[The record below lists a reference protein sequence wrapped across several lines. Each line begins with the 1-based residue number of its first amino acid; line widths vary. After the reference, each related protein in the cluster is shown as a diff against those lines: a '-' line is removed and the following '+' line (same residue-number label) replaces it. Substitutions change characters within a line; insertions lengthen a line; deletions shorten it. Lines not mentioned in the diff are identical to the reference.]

1 LESLDADK
9 DIQIYLIL
17 FIITLTSNINLLI
30 SQEINFHTPIDA
42 PFDLS
47 GTFGEFRSRFHTG
60 IDFKS
65 RGVQGQKIFSIEDG
79 YVSRIEVNNYGYGKV
94 IYIDHFNGFTSV
106 YAHLKNFSPELDKYI
121 KSELYKS
128 KRNSIKKF
136 PKKNQLKIS
145 KGEVIGYS
153 GNTGRSFGPH
163 LHFEIRDTKSQDA
176 VNPLMFNYTYKDDER
191 PIIRG
196 LYVINEENS
205 LVRSLPERKKV
216 RKVNDSTYTVDD
228 FEYNGKVGI
237 GLDIYDIQYKN
248 LYNQNGVY
256 KVELF
261 IDSILK
267 YSYKM
272 DKIKFSENHYKKIMY
287 DYLSLVQRNKKVLK
301 IYSPRNSNLS
311 FLKNNRFNGIINSDS
326 LKDNSLLIRV
336 SDWNG
341 NSSSIKFKIKVND
354 SIYSKLSYNGIE
366 ILTNQNYTLNKNS
379 SIIEIDKNTFYDDL
393 LMNISYQSDTLNLGK
408 EKDPFRSTIRIK
420 LPHQISDTLKLRQSF
435 IGKIINGKISYI
447 RSKKNNSY
455 INASIS
461 SLGEYIISKDSL
473 KPEIK
478 PVNFKSN
485 SNIKLKNTLK
495 LRLKDDLSGI
505 KSYSSSFNGNWALFE
520 YEPKSNMI
528 FHNLSDGIVKNG
540 ENELIIRYEDG
551 VGNKGVYQT
560 KVYY

>member
-1 LESLDADK
+1 MRLFLR
-9 DIQIYLIL
+9 IL
-17 FIITLTSNINLLI
+17 FTTLFISNINFGI
-30 SQEINFHTPIDA
+30 SQEIDFHTPIDA

-94 IYIDHFNGFTSV
+94 IYIDHLNGFTSV
-106 YAHLKNFSPELDKYI
+106 YAHLKNFSPELDEYV

-136 PKKNQLKIS
+136 PKKNQLRIN

-176 VNPLMFNYTYKDDER
+176 INPLMFNYTYKDDER

-196 LYVINEENS
+196 LYIINENNS
-205 LVRSLPERKKV
+205 LVRNSPIRKKV
-216 RKVNDSTYTVDD
+216 KKINDSTYTVDD
-228 FEYNGKVGI
+228 FEYNGKIGI

-287 DYLSLVQRNKKVLK
+287 DYLSLAQKNKKVLK
-301 IYSPRNSNLS
+301 IYTPRNSDLS
-311 FLKNNRFNGIINSDS
+311 FLKNNKFNGIINSDS
-326 LKDNSLLIRV
+326 IRNNSLLVRV

-341 NSSSIKFKIKVND
+341 NSSSIKFNIKAND
-354 SIYSKLSYNGIE
+354 SISRRSSYNGIE

-379 SIIEIDKNTFYDDL
+379 SIIEIGKNTFYDDL

-408 EKDPFRSTIRIK
+408 EKDPFRSSIRIK
-420 LPHQISDTLKLRQSF
+420 LPHKISDTLELRQSF
-435 IGKIINGKISYI
+435 VGKIINRKISYI
-447 RSKKNNSY
+447 SSKKNKSY
-455 INASIS
+455 IYASTS
-461 SLGEYIISKDSL
+461 SLGEYIISKDTL
-473 KPEIK
+473 KPDIK
-478 PVNFKSN
+478 PINFTNK
-485 SNIKLKNTLK
+485 SNIKVKNTLK

-505 KSYSSSFNGNWALFE
+505 KNYSSYFNGNWALFE

-528 FHNLSDGIVKNG
+528 FHNLSDGIIKDG
-540 ENELIIRYEDG
+540 ENELIIKYEDG
-551 VGNKGVYQT
+551 VGNKGVYQA

>member
-1 LESLDADK
+1 MRLFLR
-9 DIQIYLIL
+9 IL
-17 FIITLTSNINLLI
+17 FTTLFISNINFGI
-30 SQEINFHTPIDA
+30 SQEIDFHTPIDA

-94 IYIDHFNGFTSV
+94 IYIDHLNGFTSV
-106 YAHLKNFSPELDKYI
+106 YAHLKNFNSELDEYI

-136 PKKNQLKIS
+136 PKKNQLRIN

-176 VNPLMFNYTYKDDER
+176 INPLMFNYSYKDDER

-196 LYVINEENS
+196 LYIINENNS
-205 LVRSLPERKKV
+205 LVRNSPIRKKL
-216 RKVNDSTYTVDD
+216 KKINDSTYTVDD
-228 FEYNGKVGI
+228 FEYNGKIGI

-261 IDSILK
+261 IDSTLK

-287 DYLSLVQRNKKVLK
+287 DYLSLAQKNKKVLK
-301 IYSPRNSNLS
+301 IYTPRNSDLS
-311 FLKNNRFNGIINSDS
+311 FLKNNKFNGIINSDS
-326 LKDNSLLIRV
+326 IRNNSLLVRV

-341 NSSSIKFKIKVND
+341 NSSSIKFNIKAND
-354 SIYSKLSYNGIE
+354 SISRRSSYNGIE

-379 SIIEIDKNTFYDDL
+379 SIIEIGKNTFYDDL

-408 EKDPFRSTIRIK
+408 EKDPFRSSIMIK
-420 LPHQISDTLKLRQSF
+420 LPHKISDTLELRQSF
-435 IGKIINGKISYI
+435 VGKIINRKISYI
-447 RSKKNNSY
+447 SSKKNKSY
-455 INASIS
+455 IYASTS
-461 SLGEYIISKDSL
+461 SLGEYIISKDTL
-473 KPEIK
+473 KPDIK
-478 PVNFKSN
+478 PINFTNK
-485 SNIKLKNTLK
+485 SNIKVKNTLK

-505 KSYSSSFNGNWALFE
+505 KNYSSYFNGNWALFE

-528 FHNLSDGIVKNG
+528 FHNLSDGIIKDG
-540 ENELIIRYEDG
+540 ENELIIKYEDG
-551 VGNKGVYQT
+551 VGNKGVYQA

>member
-1 LESLDADK
+1 MRLFLR
-9 DIQIYLIL
+9 IL
-17 FIITLTSNINLLI
+17 FTTLFISNINFGI
-30 SQEINFHTPIDA
+30 SQEIDFHTPIDA

-94 IYIDHFNGFTSV
+94 IYIDHLNGFTSV
-106 YAHLKNFSPELDKYI
+106 YAHLKNFSPELDEYV

-136 PKKNQLKIS
+136 PKKNQLRIN

-176 VNPLMFNYTYKDDER
+176 INPLMFNYSYKDDER

-196 LYVINEENS
+196 LYIINENNS
-205 LVRSLPERKKV
+205 LVRNSPIRKKV
-216 RKVNDSTYTVDD
+216 KKINDSTYTVDD
-228 FEYNGKVGI
+228 FEYNGKIGI

-261 IDSILK
+261 IDSTLK

-287 DYLSLVQRNKKVLK
+287 DYLSLAQKNKKVLK
-301 IYSPRNSNLS
+301 IYTPRNSDLS
-311 FLKNNRFNGIINSDS
+311 FLKNNKFNGIINSDS
-326 LKDNSLLIRV
+326 IRNNSLLVRV

-341 NSSSIKFKIKVND
+341 NSSSIKFNLKAND
-354 SIYSKLSYNGIE
+354 SISRRSSYNGIE

-379 SIIEIDKNTFYDDL
+379 SIIEIGKNTFYDDL

-408 EKDPFRSTIRIK
+408 EKDPFRSSIRIK
-420 LPHQISDTLKLRQSF
+420 LPHKISDTLELRQSF
-435 IGKIINGKISYI
+435 VGKIINRKISYI
-447 RSKKNNSY
+447 SSKKNKSY
-455 INASIS
+455 IYASTS
-461 SLGEYIISKDSL
+461 SLGEYIISKDTL
-473 KPEIK
+473 KPDIK
-478 PVNFKSN
+478 PINFTNK
-485 SNIKLKNTLK
+485 SNIKVKNTLK

-505 KSYSSSFNGNWALFE
+505 KNYSSYFNGNWALFE

-528 FHNLSDGIVKNG
+528 FHNLSDGIIKDG
-540 ENELIIRYEDG
+540 ENELIIKYEDG
-551 VGNKGVYQT
+551 VGNKGVYQA

>member
-1 LESLDADK
+1 MRLFLR
-9 DIQIYLIL
+9 IL
-17 FIITLTSNINLLI
+17 FTTLFISNINFGI
-30 SQEINFHTPIDA
+30 SQEIDFHTPIDA

-94 IYIDHFNGFTSV
+94 IYIDHLNGFTSV
-106 YAHLKNFSPELDKYI
+106 YAHLKNFSPELDEYV

-136 PKKNQLKIS
+136 PKKNQLRIN

-176 VNPLMFNYTYKDDER
+176 INPLMFNYSYKDDER

-196 LYVINEENS
+196 LYIINENNS
-205 LVRSLPERKKV
+205 LVRNSPIRKKV
-216 RKVNDSTYTVDD
+216 KKINDSTYTVDD
-228 FEYNGKVGI
+228 FEYNGKIGI

-256 KVELF
+256 KIELF
-261 IDSILK
+261 IDSTLK

-287 DYLSLVQRNKKVLK
+287 DYLSLAQKNKKVLK
-301 IYSPRNSNLS
+301 IYTPRNSDLS
-311 FLKNNRFNGIINSDS
+311 FLKNNKFNGIINSDS
-326 LKDNSLLIRV
+326 IRNNSLLVRV

-341 NSSSIKFKIKVND
+341 NSSSIKFNIKAND
-354 SIYSKLSYNGIE
+354 SISRRSSYNGIE

-379 SIIEIDKNTFYDDL
+379 SIIEIGKNTFYDDL

-408 EKDPFRSTIRIK
+408 EKDPFRSSITIK
-420 LPHQISDTLKLRQSF
+420 LPHKISDTLELRQSF
-435 IGKIINGKISYI
+435 VGKIINRKISYI
-447 RSKKNNSY
+447 SSKKNKSY
-455 INASIS
+455 IYASTS
-461 SLGEYIISKDSL
+461 SLGEYIISKDTL
-473 KPEIK
+473 KPDIK
-478 PVNFKSN
+478 PINFTNK
-485 SNIKLKNTLK
+485 SNIKVKNTLK

-505 KSYSSSFNGNWALFE
+505 KNYSSYFNGNWALFE

-528 FHNLSDGIVKNG
+528 FHNLSDGIIKDG
-540 ENELIIRYEDG
+540 ENELIIKYEDG
-551 VGNKGVYQT
+551 VGNKGVYQA

>member
-1 LESLDADK
+1 MRLFLR
-9 DIQIYLIL
+9 IL
-17 FIITLTSNINLLI
+17 FTTLFISNINFGI
-30 SQEINFHTPIDA
+30 SQEIDFHTPIDA

-94 IYIDHFNGFTSV
+94 IYIDHLNGFTSV
-106 YAHLKNFSPELDKYI
+106 YAHLKNFNPELDEYI

-136 PKKNQLKIS
+136 PKTNQLRIN

-176 VNPLMFNYTYKDDER
+176 INPLMFNYSYKDDER

-196 LYVINEENS
+196 LYIINENNS
-205 LVRSLPERKKV
+205 LVRNSPIRKKV
-216 RKVNDSTYTVDD
+216 KKINDSTYTVDD
-228 FEYNGKVGI
+228 FEYNGKIGI

-287 DYLSLVQRNKKVLK
+287 DYLSLAQKNKKVLK
-301 IYSPRNSNLS
+301 IYTPRNSDLS
-311 FLKNNRFNGIINSDS
+311 FLKNNKFNGIINSDS
-326 LKDNSLLIRV
+326 IRDNSLLVRV

-341 NSSSIKFKIKVND
+341 NSSSIKFNLKAND
-354 SIYSKLSYNGIE
+354 SISRRSSYNGIE

-379 SIIEIDKNTFYDDL
+379 SIIEIGKNTFYDDL

-408 EKDPFRSTIRIK
+408 EKDPFRSSIRIK
-420 LPHQISDTLKLRQSF
+420 LPHKISDTLELRQSF
-435 IGKIINGKISYI
+435 VGKIINGKISYI
-447 RSKKNNSY
+447 SSKKNKSY
-455 INASIS
+455 IYANTS
-461 SLGEYIISKDSL
+461 SLGEYIISKDTL
-473 KPEIK
+473 KPDIK
-478 PVNFKSN
+478 PINFKNN
-485 SNIKLKNTLK
+485 SNIKVKNILK

-505 KSYSSSFNGNWALFE
+505 KNYSSYFNGNWALFE

-528 FHNLSDGIVKNG
+528 FHNLSDGIIKDG
-540 ENELIIRYEDG
+540 ENELIIKYEDG

>member
-1 LESLDADK
+1 MRLFLR
-9 DIQIYLIL
+9 IL
-17 FIITLTSNINLLI
+17 FTTLFISNINFGI
-30 SQEINFHTPIDA
+30 SQEIDFHTPIDA

-94 IYIDHFNGFTSV
+94 IYIDHLNGFTSV
-106 YAHLKNFSPELDKYI
+106 YAHLKNFSPELDEYI

-136 PKKNQLKIS
+136 PKTNQLRIN

-176 VNPLMFNYTYKDDER
+176 INPLMFNYTYKDDER

-196 LYVINEENS
+196 LYIINENNS
-205 LVRSLPERKKV
+205 LVRNSPIRKKV
-216 RKVNDSTYTVDD
+216 KKINDSTYTVDD
-228 FEYNGKVGI
+228 FEYNGKIGI

-287 DYLSLVQRNKKVLK
+287 DYLSLAQKNKKVLK
-301 IYSPRNSNLS
+301 IYTPRNSDLS
-311 FLKNNRFNGIINSDS
+311 FLKNNKFNGIINSDS
-326 LKDNSLLIRV
+326 IRDNSLLVKV

-341 NSSSIKFKIKVND
+341 NSSSIKFNLKAND
-354 SIYSKLSYNGIE
+354 SISRRSSYNGIE

-379 SIIEIDKNTFYDDL
+379 SIIEIGKNTFYDDL

-408 EKDPFRSTIRIK
+408 EKDPFRSSIRIK
-420 LPHQISDTLKLRQSF
+420 LPHKISDTLELRQSF
-435 IGKIINGKISYI
+435 VGKIINGKISYI
-447 RSKKNNSY
+447 SSKKNKSY
-455 INASIS
+455 IYANTS
-461 SLGEYIISKDSL
+461 SLGEYIISKDTL
-473 KPEIK
+473 KPDIK
-478 PVNFKSN
+478 PINFKNN
-485 SNIKLKNTLK
+485 SNIKVKNTLR

-505 KSYSSSFNGNWALFE
+505 KNYSSYFNGNWALFE

-528 FHNLSDGIVKNG
+528 FHNLSDGIIKDG
-540 ENELIIRYEDG
+540 ENELIIKYEDG

>member
-1 LESLDADK
+1 MRLFLR
-9 DIQIYLIL
+9 IL
-17 FIITLTSNINLLI
+17 FTTLFISNINFGI
-30 SQEINFHTPIDA
+30 SQEIDFHTPIDA

-79 YVSRIEVNNYGYGKV
+79 YISRIEVNNYGYGKV
-94 IYIDHFNGFTSV
+94 IYIDHLNGFTSV
-106 YAHLKNFSPELDKYI
+106 YAHLKNFNPELDEYI

-136 PKKNQLKIS
+136 PKTNQLRIN

-176 VNPLMFNYTYKDDER
+176 INPLMFNYTYKDDER

-196 LYVINEENS
+196 LYIINENNS
-205 LVRSLPERKKV
+205 LVRNSPIRKKV
-216 RKVNDSTYTVDD
+216 KKINDSTYTVDD
-228 FEYNGKVGI
+228 FEYNGKIGI

-287 DYLSLVQRNKKVLK
+287 DYLSLAQKNKKVLK
-301 IYSPRNSNLS
+301 IYTPRNSDLS
-311 FLKNNRFNGIINSDS
+311 FLKNNKFNGIINSDS
-326 LKDNSLLIRV
+326 IRNNSLLVRV

-341 NSSSIKFKIKVND
+341 NSSSIKFNLKAND
-354 SIYSKLSYNGIE
+354 SISRRSSYNGIE

-379 SIIEIDKNTFYDDL
+379 SIIEIGKNTFYDDL

-408 EKDPFRSTIRIK
+408 EKDPFRSSIRIK
-420 LPHQISDTLKLRQSF
+420 LPHKISDTLELRQSF
-435 IGKIINGKISYI
+435 VGKIINRKISYI
-447 RSKKNNSY
+447 SSKKNKSY
-455 INASIS
+455 IYASTS
-461 SLGEYIISKDSL
+461 SLGEYIISKDTL
-473 KPEIK
+473 KPDIK
-478 PVNFKSN
+478 PINFKN
-485 SNIKLKNTLK
+485 KSNIKVKNTLK

-505 KSYSSSFNGNWALFE
+505 KNYSSYFNGNWALFE

-528 FHNLSDGIVKNG
+528 FHNLSDGIIKDG
-540 ENELIIRYEDG
+540 ENELIIKYEDG
-551 VGNKGVYQT
+551 VGNKGVYQA

>member
-1 LESLDADK
+1 MRLFLR
-9 DIQIYLIL
+9 IL
-17 FIITLTSNINLLI
+17 FTTLFISNINFGI
-30 SQEINFHTPIDA
+30 SQEIDFHTPIDA

-94 IYIDHFNGFTSV
+94 IYIDHLNGFTSV
-106 YAHLKNFSPELDKYI
+106 YAHLKNFNSELDEYI

-136 PKKNQLKIS
+136 PKTNQLRIN

-176 VNPLMFNYTYKDDER
+176 INPLMFNYSYKDDER

-196 LYVINEENS
+196 LYIINENNS
-205 LVRSLPERKKV
+205 LVRNSPIRKKV
-216 RKVNDSTYTVDD
+216 KKINDSTYTVDD
-228 FEYNGKVGI
+228 FEYNGKIGI

-287 DYLSLVQRNKKVLK
+287 DYLSLAQKNRKVLK
-301 IYSPRNSNLS
+301 IYTPRNSDLS
-311 FLKNNRFNGIINSDS
+311 FLKNNKFNGIINSDS
-326 LKDNSLLIRV
+326 IRDNSLLVRV

-341 NSSSIKFKIKVND
+341 NSSSIKFNLKAND
-354 SIYSKLSYNGIE
+354 SISRRSSYNGIE

-379 SIIEIDKNTFYDDL
+379 SIIEIGKNTFYDDL

-408 EKDPFRSTIRIK
+408 EKDPFRSSIRIK
-420 LPHQISDTLKLRQSF
+420 LPHKISDTLELRQSF
-435 IGKIINGKISYI
+435 VGKIINGKISYI
-447 RSKKNNSY
+447 SSKKNKSY
-455 INASIS
+455 IYANTS
-461 SLGEYIISKDSL
+461 SLGEYIISKDTL
-473 KPEIK
+473 KPDIK
-478 PVNFKSN
+478 AVNFKNN
-485 SNIKLKNTLK
+485 SNIKVKNILK

-505 KSYSSSFNGNWALFE
+505 KNYSSYFNGNWALFE

-528 FHNLSDGIVKNG
+528 FHNLSDGIIKDG
-540 ENELIIRYEDG
+540 ENELIIKYEDG

>member
-1 LESLDADK
+1 MRLFLR
-9 DIQIYLIL
+9 IL
-17 FIITLTSNINLLI
+17 FTTLFISNINFGI
-30 SQEINFHTPIDA
+30 SQEIDFHTPIDA

-94 IYIDHFNGFTSV
+94 IYIDHLNGFTSV
-106 YAHLKNFSPELDKYI
+106 YAHLKNFSPELDEYV

-136 PKKNQLKIS
+136 PKKNQLRIN

-176 VNPLMFNYTYKDDER
+176 INPLMFNYSYKDDER

-196 LYVINEENS
+196 LYIINENNS
-205 LVRSLPERKKV
+205 LVRNSPIRKKV
-216 RKVNDSTYTVDD
+216 KKINDSTYTVDD
-228 FEYNGKVGI
+228 VEYNGKIGI

-287 DYLSLVQRNKKVLK
+287 DYLSLAQKNKKVLK
-301 IYSPRNSNLS
+301 IYTPRNSDLS
-311 FLKNNRFNGIINSDS
+311 FLKNNKFNGIINSDS
-326 LKDNSLLIRV
+326 IRNNSLLVRV

-341 NSSSIKFKIKVND
+341 NSSSIKFNLKAND
-354 SIYSKLSYNGIE
+354 SISRRSSYNGIE

-379 SIIEIDKNTFYDDL
+379 SIIEIGKNTFYDDL

-408 EKDPFRSTIRIK
+408 EKDPFRSSIRIK
-420 LPHQISDTLKLRQSF
+420 LPHKISDTLELRQSF
-435 IGKIINGKISYI
+435 VGKIINRKISYI
-447 RSKKNNSY
+447 SSKKNKSY
-455 INASIS
+455 IYASTS
-461 SLGEYIISKDSL
+461 SLGEYIISKDTL
-473 KPEIK
+473 KPDIK
-478 PVNFKSN
+478 PINFTNK
-485 SNIKLKNTLK
+485 SNIKVKNTLK

-505 KSYSSSFNGNWALFE
+505 KNYSSYFNGNWALFE

-528 FHNLSDGIVKNG
+528 FHNLSDGIIKDG
-540 ENELIIRYEDG
+540 ENELIIKYEDG
-551 VGNKGVYQT
+551 VGNKGVYQV

>member
-1 LESLDADK
+1 MRLFLR
-9 DIQIYLIL
+9 IL
-17 FIITLTSNINLLI
+17 FTTLFISNINFGI
-30 SQEINFHTPIDA
+30 SQEIDFHTPIDA

-79 YVSRIEVNNYGYGKV
+79 YISRIEVNNYGYGKV
-94 IYIDHFNGFTSV
+94 IYIDHLNGFTSV
-106 YAHLKNFSPELDKYI
+106 YAHLKNFNPELDEYI

-136 PKKNQLKIS
+136 PKTNQLRIN

-176 VNPLMFNYTYKDDER
+176 INPLMFNYTYKDDER

-196 LYVINEENS
+196 LYIINENNS
-205 LVRSLPERKKV
+205 LVRNSPIRKKV
-216 RKVNDSTYTVDD
+216 KKINDSTYTVDD
-228 FEYNGKVGI
+228 FEYNGKIGI

-287 DYLSLVQRNKKVLK
+287 DYLSLAQKNKKVLK
-301 IYSPRNSNLS
+301 IYTPRNSDLS
-311 FLKNNRFNGIINSDS
+311 FLKNNKFNGIINSDS
-326 LKDNSLLIRV
+326 IRDNSLLVRV

-341 NSSSIKFKIKVND
+341 NSSSIKFNLKAND
-354 SIYSKLSYNGIE
+354 SISRRSSYNGIE

-379 SIIEIDKNTFYDDL
+379 SIIEIGKNTFYDDL

-408 EKDPFRSTIRIK
+408 EKDPFRSSIRIK
-420 LPHQISDTLKLRQSF
+420 LPHKISDTLELRQSF
-435 IGKIINGKISYI
+435 VGKIINGKISYI
-447 RSKKNNSY
+447 SSKKNKSY
-455 INASIS
+455 IYANTS
-461 SLGEYIISKDSL
+461 SLGEYIISKDTL
-473 KPEIK
+473 KPDIK
-478 PVNFKSN
+478 PINFKNN
-485 SNIKLKNTLK
+485 SNIKVKNTLK

-505 KSYSSSFNGNWALFE
+505 KNYSSYFNGNWALFE

-528 FHNLSDGIVKNG
+528 FHNLSDGIIKDG
-540 ENELIIRYEDG
+540 ENKLIIKYEDG

>member
-1 LESLDADK
+1 MRLFLR
-9 DIQIYLIL
+9 IL
-17 FIITLTSNINLLI
+17 FTTLFISNINFGI
-30 SQEINFHTPIDA
+30 SQEIDFHTPIDA

-94 IYIDHFNGFTSV
+94 IYIDHLNGFTSV
-106 YAHLKNFSPELDKYI
+106 YAHLKNFNSELDEYI

-136 PKKNQLKIS
+136 PKTNQLRIN

-176 VNPLMFNYTYKDDER
+176 INPLMFNYSYKDDER

-196 LYVINEENS
+196 LYIINENNS
-205 LVRSLPERKKV
+205 LVRNSPIRKKV
-216 RKVNDSTYTVDD
+216 KKINDSTYTVDD
-228 FEYNGKVGI
+228 FEYNGKIGI

-287 DYLSLVQRNKKVLK
+287 DYLSLARKNRKVLK
-301 IYSPRNSNLS
+301 IYTPRNSDLS
-311 FLKNNRFNGIINSDS
+311 FLKNNKFNGIINSDS
-326 LKDNSLLIRV
+326 IRDNSLLVRV

-341 NSSSIKFKIKVND
+341 NSSSIKFNLKAND
-354 SIYSKLSYNGIE
+354 SISRRSSYNGIE

-379 SIIEIDKNTFYDDL
+379 SIIEIGKNTFYDDL

-408 EKDPFRSTIRIK
+408 EKDPFRSSIRIK
-420 LPHQISDTLKLRQSF
+420 LPHKISDTLELRQSF
-435 IGKIINGKISYI
+435 VGKIINGKISYI
-447 RSKKNNSY
+447 SSKKNKSY
-455 INASIS
+455 IYANTS
-461 SLGEYIISKDSL
+461 SLGEYIISKDTL
-473 KPEIK
+473 KPDIK
-478 PVNFKSN
+478 AINFKNN
-485 SNIKLKNTLK
+485 SNIKVKNILK

-505 KSYSSSFNGNWALFE
+505 KNYSSYFNGNWALFE

-528 FHNLSDGIVKNG
+528 FHNLSDGIIKDG
-540 ENELIIRYEDG
+540 ENELIIKYEDG

>member
-1 LESLDADK
+1 MRLFLR
-9 DIQIYLIL
+9 IL
-17 FIITLTSNINLLI
+17 FTTLFISNINFGI
-30 SQEINFHTPIDA
+30 SQEIDFHTPIDA

-94 IYIDHFNGFTSV
+94 IYIDHLNGFTSV
-106 YAHLKNFSPELDKYI
+106 YAHLKNFNPELDEYI

-136 PKKNQLKIS
+136 PKTNQLRIN

-176 VNPLMFNYTYKDDER
+176 INPLMFNYTYKDDER

-196 LYVINEENS
+196 LYIINENNS
-205 LVRSLPERKKV
+205 LVRNSPIRKKV
-216 RKVNDSTYTVDD
+216 KKINDSTYTVDD
-228 FEYNGKVGI
+228 FEYNGKIGI

-287 DYLSLVQRNKKVLK
+287 DYLSLARKNRKVLK
-301 IYSPRNSNLS
+301 IYTPRNSDLS
-311 FLKNNRFNGIINSDS
+311 FLKNNKFNGIINSDS
-326 LKDNSLLIRV
+326 IRDNSLLVRV

-341 NSSSIKFKIKVND
+341 NSSSIKFNLKAND
-354 SIYSKLSYNGIE
+354 SISRRSSYNGIE

-379 SIIEIDKNTFYDDL
+379 SIIEIGKNTFYDDL

-408 EKDPFRSTIRIK
+408 EKDPFRSSIRIK
-420 LPHQISDTLKLRQSF
+420 LPHKISDTLELRQSF
-435 IGKIINGKISYI
+435 VGKIINGKISYI
-447 RSKKNNSY
+447 SSKKNKSY
-455 INASIS
+455 IYANTS
-461 SLGEYIISKDSL
+461 SLGEYIISKDTL
-473 KPEIK
+473 KPDIK
-478 PVNFKSN
+478 AVNFKNN
-485 SNIKLKNTLK
+485 SNIKVKNILK

-505 KSYSSSFNGNWALFE
+505 KNYSSYFNGNWALFE

-528 FHNLSDGIVKNG
+528 FHNLSDGIIKDG
-540 ENELIIRYEDG
+540 ENKLIIKYEDG

>member
-1 LESLDADK
+1 MRLFLR
-9 DIQIYLIL
+9 IL
-17 FIITLTSNINLLI
+17 FTTLFISNINFGI
-30 SQEINFHTPIDA
+30 SQEIDFHTPIDA

-94 IYIDHFNGFTSV
+94 IYIDHLNGFTSV
-106 YAHLKNFSPELDKYI
+106 YAHLKNFSPELDEYV

-136 PKKNQLKIS
+136 PKKNQLRIN

-176 VNPLMFNYTYKDDER
+176 INPLMFNYSYKDDER

-196 LYVINEENS
+196 LYIINENNS
-205 LVRSLPERKKV
+205 LVRNSPIRKKV
-216 RKVNDSTYTVDD
+216 KKINDSTYTVDD
-228 FEYNGKVGI
+228 FEYNGKIGI

-261 IDSILK
+261 IDSTLK

-287 DYLSLVQRNKKVLK
+287 DYLSLAQKNKKVLK
-301 IYSPRNSNLS
+301 IYTPRNSDLS
-311 FLKNNRFNGIINSDS
+311 FLKNNKFNGIINSDS
-326 LKDNSLLIRV
+326 IRNNSLLVRV

-341 NSSSIKFKIKVND
+341 NSSSIKFNIKAND
-354 SIYSKLSYNGIE
+354 SISRRSSYNGIE

-379 SIIEIDKNTFYDDL
+379 SIIEIGKNTFYDDL

-408 EKDPFRSTIRIK
+408 EKDPFRSSIRIK
-420 LPHQISDTLKLRQSF
+420 LPHKISDTLELRQSF
-435 IGKIINGKISYI
+435 VGKIINRKISYI
-447 RSKKNNSY
+447 SSKKNKSY
-455 INASIS
+455 IYASTS
-461 SLGEYIISKDSL
+461 SLGEYIISKDTL
-473 KPEIK
+473 KPDIK
-478 PVNFKSN
+478 PINFTNK
-485 SNIKLKNTLK
+485 SNIKVKNTLK

-505 KSYSSSFNGNWALFE
+505 KNYSSYFNGNWALFE

-528 FHNLSDGIVKNG
+528 FHNLSDGIIKDG
-540 ENELIIRYEDG
+540 ENELIIKYEDG
-551 VGNKGVYQT
+551 VGNKGVYQA

>member
-1 LESLDADK
+1 MRLFLR
-9 DIQIYLIL
+9 IL
-17 FIITLTSNINLLI
+17 FTTLFISNINFGI
-30 SQEINFHTPIDA
+30 SQEIDFHTPIDA

-94 IYIDHFNGFTSV
+94 IYIDHLNGFTSV
-106 YAHLKNFSPELDKYI
+106 YAHLKNFSPDLDEYI

-136 PKKNQLKIS
+136 PKTNQLRIS

-176 VNPLMFNYTYKDDER
+176 INPLMFNYTYKDDER

-196 LYVINEENS
+196 LYIINENNS
-205 LVRSLPERKKV
+205 LVRNSPIRKKV
-216 RKVNDSTYTVDD
+216 KKINDSTYTVDD

-287 DYLSLVQRNKKVLK
+287 DYLSLAQKNKKVLK
-301 IYSPRNSNLS
+301 IYTPRNSDLS
-311 FLKNNRFNGIINSDS
+311 FLKNNKFNGIINSDS
-326 LKDNSLLIRV
+326 IRDNSLLVRV

-341 NSSSIKFKIKVND
+341 NSSSIKFNLKAND
-354 SIYSKLSYNGIE
+354 SISRRSSYNGIE

-379 SIIEIDKNTFYDDL
+379 SIIEIGKNTFYDDL

-408 EKDPFRSTIRIK
+408 EKDPFRSSIRIK
-420 LPHQISDTLKLRQSF
+420 LPHKISDTLELRQSF
-435 IGKIINGKISYI
+435 VGKIINGKISYI
-447 RSKKNNSY
+447 SSKKNESY
-455 INASIS
+455 IYASTS
-461 SLGEYIISKDSL
+461 SLGEYVISKDTL
-473 KPEIK
+473 KPDIK
-478 PVNFKSN
+478 PVNFKNN
-485 SNIKLKNTLK
+485 SNIKVNNTLK

-505 KSYSSSFNGNWALFE
+505 KNYSSYFNGIWALFE
-520 YEPKSNMI
+520 YEPKSNII
-528 FHNLSDGIVKNG
+528 FHNLSDGIIKDG
-540 ENELIIRYEDG
+540 ENELIIKYEDG

>member
-1 LESLDADK
+1 MRLFLR
-9 DIQIYLIL
+9 IL
-17 FIITLTSNINLLI
+17 FTTLFISNINFGI
-30 SQEINFHTPIDA
+30 SQEIDFHTPIDA

-94 IYIDHFNGFTSV
+94 IYIDHLNGFTSV
-106 YAHLKNFSPELDKYI
+106 YAHLKNFNPELDEYI

-136 PKKNQLKIS
+136 PKTNQLRIN

-176 VNPLMFNYTYKDDER
+176 INPLMFNYTYKDDER

-196 LYVINEENS
+196 LYIINENNS
-205 LVRSLPERKKV
+205 LVRNSPIRKKV
-216 RKVNDSTYTVDD
+216 KKINDSTYTVDD
-228 FEYNGKVGI
+228 FEYNGKIGI

-287 DYLSLVQRNKKVLK
+287 DYLSLAQKNKKVLK
-301 IYSPRNSNLS
+301 IYTPRNSDLS
-311 FLKNNRFNGIINSDS
+311 FLKNNKFNGIINSDS
-326 LKDNSLLIRV
+326 IRNNSLLVRV

-341 NSSSIKFKIKVND
+341 NSSSIKFNLKAND
-354 SIYSKLSYNGIE
+354 SISRRSSYNGIE

-379 SIIEIDKNTFYDDL
+379 SIIEIGKNTFYDDL

-408 EKDPFRSTIRIK
+408 EKDPFRSSIRIK
-420 LPHQISDTLKLRQSF
+420 LPHKISDTLELRQSF
-435 IGKIINGKISYI
+435 VGKIINGKISYI
-447 RSKKNNSY
+447 SSKKNKSY
-455 INASIS
+455 IYANTS
-461 SLGEYIISKDSL
+461 SLGEYIISKDTL
-473 KPEIK
+473 KPDIK
-478 PVNFKSN
+478 AVNFKNN
-485 SNIKLKNTLK
+485 SNIKVKNILK

-505 KSYSSSFNGNWALFE
+505 KNYSSYFNGNWALFE

-528 FHNLSDGIVKNG
+528 FHNLSDGIIKDG
-540 ENELIIRYEDG
+540 ENKLIIKYEDG

>member
-1 LESLDADK
+1 MRLFLR
-9 DIQIYLIL
+9 IL
-17 FIITLTSNINLLI
+17 FTTLFISNINFGI
-30 SQEINFHTPIDA
+30 SQEIDFHTPIDA

-94 IYIDHFNGFTSV
+94 IYIDHLNGFTSV
-106 YAHLKNFSPELDKYI
+106 YAHLKNFNSELDEYI

-136 PKKNQLKIS
+136 PKTNQLRIN

-176 VNPLMFNYTYKDDER
+176 INPLMFNYSYKDDER

-196 LYVINEENS
+196 LYIINENNS
-205 LVRSLPERKKV
+205 LVRNSPIRKKV
-216 RKVNDSTYTVDD
+216 KKINDSTYTVDD
-228 FEYNGKVGI
+228 FEYNGKIGI

-287 DYLSLVQRNKKVLK
+287 DYLSLARKNRKVLK
-301 IYSPRNSNLS
+301 IYTPRNSDLS
-311 FLKNNRFNGIINSDS
+311 FLKNNKFNGIINSDS
-326 LKDNSLLIRV
+326 IRDNSLLVRV

-341 NSSSIKFKIKVND
+341 NSSSIKFNLKAND
-354 SIYSKLSYNGIE
+354 SISRRSSYNGIE

-379 SIIEIDKNTFYDDL
+379 SIIEIGKNTFYDDL

-408 EKDPFRSTIRIK
+408 EKDPFRSSIRIK
-420 LPHQISDTLKLRQSF
+420 LPHKISDTLELRQSF
-435 IGKIINGKISYI
+435 VGKIINGKISYI
-447 RSKKNNSY
+447 SSKKNKSY
-455 INASIS
+455 IYANTS
-461 SLGEYIISKDSL
+461 SLGEYIISKDTL
-473 KPEIK
+473 KPDIK
-478 PVNFKSN
+478 AVNFKNN
-485 SNIKLKNTLK
+485 SNIKVKNILK

-505 KSYSSSFNGNWALFE
+505 KNYSSYFNGNWALFE

-528 FHNLSDGIVKNG
+528 FHNLSDGIIKDG
-540 ENELIIRYEDG
+540 ENELIIKYEDG

>member
-1 LESLDADK
+1 MRLFLR
-9 DIQIYLIL
+9 IL
-17 FIITLTSNINLLI
+17 FTTLFISNINFGI
-30 SQEINFHTPIDA
+30 SQEIDFHTPIDA

-94 IYIDHFNGFTSV
+94 IYIDHLNGFTSV
-106 YAHLKNFSPELDKYI
+106 YAHLKNFSPELDEYV

-136 PKKNQLKIS
+136 PKKNQLRIN

-176 VNPLMFNYTYKDDER
+176 INPLMFNYSYKDDER

-196 LYVINEENS
+196 LYIINENNS
-205 LVRSLPERKKV
+205 LVRNSPIRKKV
-216 RKVNDSTYTVDD
+216 KKINDSTYTVDD
-228 FEYNGKVGI
+228 FEYNGKIGI

-261 IDSILK
+261 IDSTLK

-287 DYLSLVQRNKKVLK
+287 DYLSLAQKNKKVLK
-301 IYSPRNSNLS
+301 IYTPRNSDLS
-311 FLKNNRFNGIINSDS
+311 FLKNNKFNGIINSDS
-326 LKDNSLLIRV
+326 IRNNSLLVRV

-341 NSSSIKFKIKVND
+341 NSSSIKFNIKAND
-354 SIYSKLSYNGIE
+354 SISRRSSYNGIE

-379 SIIEIDKNTFYDDL
+379 SIIEIGKNTFYDDL

-408 EKDPFRSTIRIK
+408 EKDPFRSSIMIK
-420 LPHQISDTLKLRQSF
+420 LPHKISDTLELRQSF
-435 IGKIINGKISYI
+435 VGKIINRKISYI
-447 RSKKNNSY
+447 SSKKNKSY
-455 INASIS
+455 IYASTS
-461 SLGEYIISKDSL
+461 SLGEYIISKDTL
-473 KPEIK
+473 KPDIK
-478 PVNFKSN
+478 PINFTNK
-485 SNIKLKNTLK
+485 SNIKVKNTLK

-505 KSYSSSFNGNWALFE
+505 KNYSSYFNGNWALFE

-528 FHNLSDGIVKNG
+528 FHNLSDGIIKDG
-540 ENELIIRYEDG
+540 ENELIIKYEDG
-551 VGNKGVYQT
+551 VGNKGVYQA

>member
-1 LESLDADK
+1 MRLFLR
-9 DIQIYLIL
+9 IL
-17 FIITLTSNINLLI
+17 FTTLFISNINFGI
-30 SQEINFHTPIDA
+30 SQEIDFHTPIDA

-94 IYIDHFNGFTSV
+94 IYIDHLNGFTSV
-106 YAHLKNFSPELDKYI
+106 YAHLKNFNSELDEYI

-136 PKKNQLKIS
+136 PKTNQLRIN

-176 VNPLMFNYTYKDDER
+176 INPLMFNYSYKDDER

-196 LYVINEENS
+196 LYIINENNS
-205 LVRSLPERKKV
+205 LVRNSPIRKKV
-216 RKVNDSTYTVDD
+216 KKINDSTYTVDD
-228 FEYNGKVGI
+228 FEYNGKIGI

-287 DYLSLVQRNKKVLK
+287 DYLSLSQKNKKVLK
-301 IYSPRNSNLS
+301 IYTPRNSDLS
-311 FLKNNRFNGIINSDS
+311 FLKNNKFNGIINSDS
-326 LKDNSLLIRV
+326 IRDNSLLVRV

-341 NSSSIKFKIKVND
+341 NSSSIKFNLKAND
-354 SIYSKLSYNGIE
+354 SISRRSSYNGIE

-379 SIIEIDKNTFYDDL
+379 SIIEIGKNTFYDDL

-408 EKDPFRSTIRIK
+408 EKDPFRSSIRIK
-420 LPHQISDTLKLRQSF
+420 LPHKISDTLELRQSF
-435 IGKIINGKISYI
+435 VGKIINGKISYI
-447 RSKKNNSY
+447 SSKKNKSY
-455 INASIS
+455 IYANTS
-461 SLGEYIISKDSL
+461 SLGEYIISKDTL
-473 KPEIK
+473 KPDIK
-478 PVNFKSN
+478 PINFKNN
-485 SNIKLKNTLK
+485 SNIKVKNTLK

-505 KSYSSSFNGNWALFE
+505 KNYSSYFNGNWALFE

-528 FHNLSDGIVKNG
+528 FHNLSDGIIKDG
-540 ENELIIRYEDG
+540 ENKLIIKYEDG